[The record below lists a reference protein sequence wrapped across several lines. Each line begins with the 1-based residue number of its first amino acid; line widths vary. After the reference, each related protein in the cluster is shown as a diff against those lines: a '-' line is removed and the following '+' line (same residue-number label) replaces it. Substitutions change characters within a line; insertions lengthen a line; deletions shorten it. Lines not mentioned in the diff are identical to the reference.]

1 MIKEYDVVIIGG
13 SIGGVLASFSS
24 LKSNLKV
31 ALVEETK
38 WIGGQL
44 TNQAVPS
51 DEHRWIEE
59 FGCTKTY
66 RAFRNSVRDY
76 YRNHQY
82 FKKDIA
88 DNSFFNPGAGWVSRI
103 AHEPKVSLKIFYDM
117 LQPFIDSN
125 QLDLFLETK
134 AIKAEVENDFVK
146 SVTCF
151 KQSTQEEITFV
162 AKFFVD
168 GTDIGSLLPLT
179 KTLYVTGAES
189 KLETNEPH
197 APLEASPFDMQP
209 VTWVAAIEFAKGE
222 NHTIAKPKYY
232 EHFKNS
238 VLSFGEVAIK
248 KLSWSYPG
256 LKRGET
262 ESGSMF
268 GKNGISLFTYRR
280 IINSAYYLDNYHP
293 NDVTI
298 LNWPQNDYIYGN
310 IYESAEADT
319 HLMMAKELTLAVI
332 YWLQTEAPRDDGGFG
347 YPEIKPRGDITGTPD
362 GLAMA
367 PYIRESRRIKAL
379 HTILEQDISAK
390 TTTSLPTFWDSV
402 GIGSYHIDMH
412 MTTVTKTFF
421 YDNSWPFEI
430 PLGILIPVKTKN
442 LLPASKNI
450 GTTHLT
456 NGCFRLHPVEWNI
469 GEVVGYL
476 IGYCLEH
483 QISPQELYANKG
495 LVKAFQTKL
504 IQAGIELHWPSDKV
518 HII

>member
-1 MIKEYDVVIIGG
+1 MVKDYDVVIIGG
-13 SIGGVLASFSS
+13 SIGGVLAAYSS

-66 RAFRNSVRDY
+66 RAFRDKVRDY
-76 YRNHQY
+76 YRQHPY
-82 FKKDIA
+82 FKTEIA
-88 DNSFFNPGAGWVSRI
+88 YNPYFNPGNGWVSRI
-103 AHEPKVSLKIFYDM
+103 AHEPKVSLKIFYEM
-117 LQPFIDSN
+117 LQPFIDN
-125 QLDLFLETK
+125 HQLDIYLETK
-134 AIKAEVENDFVK
+134 AIEAKVINDEVLTVKCANFFTNEKIIFKAK
-146 SVTCF
+146 Y
-151 KQSTQEEITFV
+151 
-162 AKFFVD
+162 FVD

-179 KTLYVTGAES
+179 KTAYVTGAES

-197 APLEASPFDMQP
+197 APKVAESLDMQP

-222 NHTIAKPKYY
+222 SHIIPKPKYY
-232 EHFKNS
+232 ERFKNS
-238 VLSFGEVAIK
+238 KLHFENGSID

-256 LKRGET
+256 LKRGEI
-262 ESGSMF
+262 ECGSMF
-268 GKNGISLFTYRR
+268 GSQGISLFTYRR
-280 IINSAYYLDNYHP
+280 IINSDYYKENYHK

-298 LNWPQNDYIYGN
+298 LNWPQNDYHYGN
-310 IYESAEADT
+310 IYESPDASH
-319 HLMMAKELTLAVI
+319 HLMMAKELTLSVI

-347 YPEIKPRGDITGTPD
+347 YPEIKLRGDIVGTDD

-379 HTILEQDISAK
+379 HTIYEQDISAH
-390 TTTSLPTFWDSV
+390 TVTSLPKFWDSV

-412 MTTVTKTFF
+412 MTTVTNTFF
-421 YDNSWPFEI
+421 YDHSWPFEI
-430 PLGILIPVKTKN
+430 PLGILIPVATKN
-442 LLPASKNI
+442 LLPACKNI

-456 NGCFRLHPVEWNI
+456 NGCFRLHPVEWNV

-476 IGYCLEH
+476 IAFCIEYK
-483 QISPQELYANKG
+483 ITPQELYLRKD
-495 LVKAFQTKL
+495 LVKRFQSKL
-504 IQAGIELHWPSDKV
+504 VSKGIELHWPDDKV
-518 HII
+518 HVI